1 MEPVYLVIVVI
12 LAILAVSDLVV
23 GVANDAV
30 NFLNSAVGSK
40 AASRRTIMWVA
51 SLGILVGVLTTSGM
65 MEVARN
71 GIFHPGMFS
80 FHDIMMLFLAVM
92 LTDVILLDVFNTL
105 GLPTSTTVSLVF
117 ELLGAAVCVALFA
130 ISASDSAT
138 IADLPQYI
146 NSNKALGIISGILT
160 SVIIAFVCGSIV
172 MYITRIIFSYRFHD
186 KMRSIGAIWCGIAL
200 TAITYFALF
209 KGLKNAPFIPDSIM
223 LYINSN
229 IQLCVGIAFVFWS
242 LLMMLLAFMKVN
254 ILRIAVLAGT
264 FALALAFAGNDL
276 VNFIGVFMA
285 GYDSYNIA
293 AAAGGDTAMLMTD
306 LTKPVQANLPILI
319 LSGIVMVITLWFS
332 KKARKVTETEVNLAK
347 SEEGGERFDS
357 TPVSREIVRQALN
370 MNKIIGKVT
379 PACVKKFI
387 DSRFNQEFIVKEKD
401 APAFDLIRAT
411 VNLTVASLLI
421 SLATSLKLPLSTT
434 YVTFMVGM
442 GSSLADRAWGRE
454 SAVYRITGV
463 MTVILGWFFTAFVA
477 FAISFFVAL
486 LLMWGGFYAMG
497 VLVIACAAILIRSN
511 FSGKKRKV
519 KETIAEEA
527 GLSIAERCKKEI
539 ADTVIQITELY
550 NSTLEAMFTEDRKT
564 LKKNLVQAREIHDL
578 ASSRKYN
585 VISTLEVL
593 KENNIETAHYYVQVV
608 DYINEAAKSI
618 LQICKST
625 YDHIDNNHEGFSADQ
640 ANDLKIVN
648 SCMNEVFNRANTM
661 LANSDFSKI
670 DEIMELRDNIFEQF
684 EQAVKNQIKRNGEN
698 KNTTRSSVLYLNI
711 LAEDKMM
718 VLQMRNL
725 LKSQMYFLEKES

>member
-1 MEPVYLVIVVI
+1 MFIVAV
-12 LAILAVSDLVV
+12 LAILALSDLVV

-117 ELLGAAVCVALFA
+117 ELLGAAVCVALFC
-130 ISASDSAT
+130 ISASDTAT
-138 IADLPQYI
+138 IANLPLYI
-146 NSNKALGIISGILT
+146 NSSTALGIISGILV
-160 SVIIAFVCGSIV
+160 SVVIAFVCGTVI
-172 MYITRIIFSYRFHD
+172 MYITRIIFSYKFHD
-186 KMRSIGAIWCGIAL
+186 KMRSIGAVWCGIAL
-200 TAITYFALF
+200 TAITYFAIF
-209 KGLKNAPFIPDSIM
+209 KGLKSAPFIPKDFM
-223 LYINSN
+223 AYVNEN
-229 IQLCVGIAFVFWS
+229 ILLCVAIAFAFWT
-242 LLMMLLAFMKVN
+242 LLMVVLAFMKVN

-285 GYDSYNIA
+285 GFDSYNIA
-293 AAAGGDTAMLMTD
+293 STAGGDTGMLMSD
-306 LTKPVQANLPILI
+306 LTKPVRANLPIL
-319 LSGIVMVITLWFS
+319 LVSGLVMVVTLWMS

-347 SEEGGERFDS
+347 SEEGGEKFDS
-357 TPVSREIVRQALN
+357 TPVSRAIVRQALN
-370 MNKIIGKVT
+370 LNRAISKVT
-379 PACVKKFI
+379 PECVKSFI
-387 DSRFNQEFIVKEKD
+387 DSRFNQDFIVKEKD

-477 FAISFFVAL
+477 FLIAFFVAM

-497 VLVIACAAILIRSN
+497 VLVIACAAMLIRSN
-511 FSGKKRKV
+511 FGGKKKA
-519 KETIAEEA
+519 AEEI
-527 GLSIAERCKKEI
+527 IADEAELPIVERCTKEI
-539 ADTVIQITELY
+539 VDSAKQIKELY
-550 NSTLEAMFTEDRKT
+550 NSTLDAVFAEDRKT
-564 LKKNLVQAREIHDL
+564 LKRNLAQAIKIHDL
-578 ASSRKYN
+578 ASARKYN
-585 VISTLEVL
+585 VVSTLEVL

-608 DYINEAAKSI
+608 DYLNEVAKSM
-618 LQICKST
+618 LQICRST
-625 YDHIDNNHEGFSADQ
+625 YNHIDNNHEGLSLEQ
-640 ANDLKIVN
+640 VEDLKLLKKSMNVVFDRVN
-648 SCMNEVFNRANTM
+648 HM
-661 LANSDFSKI
+661 LEINDYSHI
-670 DEIMELRDNIFEQF
+670 DEIMELRDNIFVEF
-684 EQAVKNQIKRNGEN
+684 AEATKRQIKRNNEN
-698 KNTTRSSVLYLNI
+698 KNTTRSSVLYLNM
-711 LAEDKMM
+711 LTEDKIM
-718 VLQMRNL
+718 VLQIRNL
-725 LKSQMYFLEKES
+725 LKSQKYFMEKED